1 MADNGGSAR
10 RDSEEVV
17 EVSGLLGRVAALRQV
32 SRVHDSL
39 NCELCTMHADNLT
52 VLHNFSLSFINGTTG
67 SELKKENV
75 F

>member
-1 MADNGGSAR
+1 MTAKKWSKDL
-10 RDSEEVV
+10 DY
-17 EVSGLLGRVAALRQV
+17 LGEWLHYDKLVGCMTRLY
-32 SRVHDSL
+32 
-39 NCELCTMHADNLT
+39 CELCTTHADNLT